1 MDAQYPPLSKVA
13 VDFLDTPA
21 AAHYLGMQVCTLRNW
36 SIGKGSHPIQPRR
49 VGRSLR
55 WSVAEIRNLLNTQ

>member
-1 MDAQYPPLSKVA
+1 MDAQYLPLSKVT

-36 SIGKGSHPIQPRR
+36 SIGKGSHPIQGNRTY
-49 VGRSLR
+49 L
-55 WSVAEIRNLLNTQ
+55 A